1 MTVLYVVLI
10 FVLIVI
16 LLFSLKAFQMSLGRK
31 KAEAFLAAMEPVN
44 IKNFGSVSSLS
55 IIPLVDFYA
64 ENKSYATEEG
74 TSFFIEADEEKILYD
89 VGFNKKNEHPSPL
102 LKNMKI
108 LGISPSD
115 ASMLF
120 ISHLHRDHIG
130 GTAFERRNEFSLSAG
145 EVKLNNI
152 PVYAPDKIKPSKNNP
167 EPEVKVITLPT
178 VLGKG
183 IASIGV
189 YPRSLFLIGYTIEH
203 SMVINLKGKGL
214 VLIIGCGHQG
224 TEAILDRV
232 AQTFDEPLYAI
243 IGGLHFPVNG
253 GRVMVGPFNMQNIV
267 GVDRKPWKGI
277 GESNV
282 ESAIK
287 KIKSMDPQIVAI
299 SAHDSSDW
307 AINKFKEEFGE
318 RYRDIVVG
326 KKIEL

>member
-1 MTVLYVVLI
+1 MIVLYIVLI
-10 FVLIVI
+10 FTAVVI
-16 LLFSLKAFQMSLGRK
+16 LLFFLKVFQMFIGRK
-31 KAEAFLAAMEPVN
+31 KAEAFLTSMEPVS
-44 IKNFGSVSSLS
+44 IKDFGSVSSLS
-55 IIPLVDFYA
+55 IIPLIDFYA

-74 TSFFIEADEEKILYD
+74 TSFFIEADGNKILYD

-102 LKNMKI
+102 LKNMKT
-108 LGISPSD
+108 LGIAPSD
-115 ASMLF
+115 ANMIF
-120 ISHLHRDHIG
+120 ISHLHRDHLG
-130 GTAFERRNEFSLSAG
+130 GTACEKRKEFSLSAG
-145 EVKLNNI
+145 TVKLNNV
-152 PVYAPDKIKPSKNNP
+152 PVYAPDMVKPSENNP
-167 EPEVKVITLPT
+167 GPEVKVITLPT
-178 VLGKG
+178 VLDKG

-189 YPRSLFLIGYTIEH
+189 YPRSLFLIGYTLEH

-243 IGGLHFPVNG
+243 IGGLHFPVKG
-253 GRVMVGPFNMQNIV
+253 GRIMAGPFNIQNIV

-277 GESNV
+277 GEAHV
-282 ESAIK
+282 ASAIK
-287 KIKSMDPQIVAI
+287 KIKSMNPEIVAI

-307 AINKFKEEFGE
+307 AINKFREEFGE

>member
-1 MTVLYVVLI
+1 MIALYIVLI
-10 FVLIVI
+10 FAVVVI
-16 LLFSLKAFQMSLGRK
+16 LLFSLKAFQMSIGRK
-31 KAEAFLAAMEPVN
+31 RAEALIAAMEPVS

-55 IIPLVDFYA
+55 IVPLVDFYA

-115 ASMLF
+115 ASMIF

-130 GTAFERRNEFSLSAG
+130 GTAFEKLNEFSLSAG

-152 PVYAPDKIKPSKNNP
+152 PVYAPDSIKPSKNNP
-167 EPEVKVITLPT
+167 EPEVKVITLPA

-253 GRVMVGPFNMQNIV
+253 GRVMVGPFNLQNIV

-277 GESNV
+277 GEGHV

>member
-1 MTVLYVVLI
+1 MIVLYIVLI
-10 FVLIVI
+10 FAAVVI
-16 LLFSLKAFQMSLGRK
+16 LLFSLKAFQMSIGRK
-31 KAEAFLAAMEPVN
+31 KAEAFLSSMEPVN
-44 IKNFGSVSSLS
+44 IKNFGSVSRLS
-55 IIPLVDFYA
+55 IVPLVDFYA

-89 VGFNKKNEHPSPL
+89 LGFNKKNEHPSPL

-115 ASMLF
+115 ASMIF
-120 ISHLHRDHIG
+120 ISHLHRDHLG

-152 PVYAPDKIKPSKNNP
+152 PVYAPARVNPSKNNP
-167 EPEVKVITLPT
+167 EPEVKVITLPA

-253 GRVMVGPFNMQNIV
+253 GRVMLGPFNMQNIV

-277 GESNV
+277 GEGHV